1 MTPQRSR
8 SLPRRRSRSSRSPPR
23 RRSRSPRYS
32 HRRHSRSP
40 RSSPPR
46 RSRSSRSPPRKRSR
60 SPRSPLRR
68 HSKSP
73 RSPSR
78 RRSRSPRS
86 PPRRRSK
93 SPRSLPRRRSRSSQ
107 SLTRRRSRSRTRVT
121 HSPVRSPSPTTKDD
135 KPQEVAKPNFGL
147 SGKLAAETN
156 TVNGVVLKYHEPS
169 EARKPTKRWRL
180 YVFKDTEQLD
190 VLHVY
195 RQSAYLLGRDRKVAD
210 IPIDHPSCSSQ
221 HAVLQFRQVFVTDE
235 STGEKKPEVKPYIID
250 LESTNHTF
258 VNKTEIPTSRYVEL
272 RPSDITPLIESTPR
286 FIPGMLQGLLLT
298 YLVEDPG
305 TLNFFFYRYTFPCA
319 PRDDEQLGNDRSFDL
334 FDRDRS

>member
-23 RRSRSPRYS
+23 RRSRSPRY
-32 HRRHSRSP
+32 P

-68 HSKSP
+68 RSKSP
-73 RSPSR
+73 RSPPR

-272 RPSDITPLIESTPR
+272 RPSDVIKFGFSTRDYVLIHEDE
-286 FIPGMLQGLLLT
+286 
-298 YLVEDPG
+298 VE
-305 TLNFFFYRYTFPCA
+305 L
-319 PRDDEQLGNDRSFDL
+319 S
-334 FDRDRS
+334 